1 MYSFFFLLHSLCISD
16 ITVHPP
22 EQISLSKICVCA
34 LRIFK
39 THKND
44 GNRFPSDFIRRDL
57 PRKGDL
63 VKVACFSYFSKTLR
77 HQKPYC
83 GFWWKKPKTNK
94 QAGIPYVAV
103 KLRQSNWY
111 SWVLSDVWDVW
122 LTHRKPV
129 NQLCQ
134 FRAEADESLGWFRNT
149 LFEPNRHNTFISIA
163 YIFCKAIMEGLSMA
177 YVTTCELNT
186 FYEAHIHK
194 SL

>member
-1 MYSFFFLLHSLCISD
+1 MLLAYKIYYIFMHYNELIVFIFFLLHSLCISD

-83 GFWWKKPKTNK
+83 GFDEKNPKQTS
-94 QAGIPYVAV
+94 
-103 KLRQSNWY
+103 KLVYHMWQSNWDSQIDTPGY
-111 SWVLSDVWDVW
+111 FQMCETSGWHTENLLINFASFELKLMRAWDDSET
-122 LTHRKPV
+122 LYLNQTDITH
-129 NQLCQ
+129 
-134 FRAEADESLGWFRNT
+134 S
-149 LFEPNRHNTFISIA
+149 
-163 YIFCKAIMEGLSMA
+163 
-177 YVTTCELNT
+177 
-186 FYEAHIHK
+186 
-194 SL
+194 